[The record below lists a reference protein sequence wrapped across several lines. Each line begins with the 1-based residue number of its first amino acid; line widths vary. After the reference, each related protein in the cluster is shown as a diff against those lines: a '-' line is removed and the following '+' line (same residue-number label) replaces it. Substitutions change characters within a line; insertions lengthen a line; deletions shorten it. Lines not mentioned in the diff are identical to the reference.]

1 MQLAAVIN
9 FMRET
14 TFLQKS
20 CELTAKQL
28 WQRPTHQ
35 AIPVPYSDKIRD
47 GRSILLC
54 HAAQPQDVLSRL
66 LGGEPC
72 PRFWAWREFTGS
84 KGPGAFEQDGLSL
97 PHVRYAKQCLRW
109 QHAIICFAVACL
121 LIKTLPLN

>member
-1 MQLAAVIN
+1 MRFAVIN

-47 GRSILLC
+47 GCSILLC

-66 LGGEPC
+66 LGGEPL
-72 PRFWAWREFTGS
+72 PKVLGS
-84 KGPGAFEQDGLSL
+84 ERVHGVEGTRS
-97 PHVRYAKQCLRW
+97 V
-109 QHAIICFAVACL
+109 
-121 LIKTLPLN
+121 